1 MYEGQQ
7 SGENGEDRGRI
18 LRNFKKML
26 EIDEN
31 DIKGVVFGFM
41 NWTDLEMRVMLSVL
55 TVFAILRLKIG
66 RKR

>member
-1 MYEGQQ
+1 
-7 SGENGEDRGRI
+7 
-18 LRNFKKML
+18 ML

-31 DIKGVVFGFM
+31 DIKDVVFGFM

-55 TVFAILRLKIG
+55 TVFAILRLKIR